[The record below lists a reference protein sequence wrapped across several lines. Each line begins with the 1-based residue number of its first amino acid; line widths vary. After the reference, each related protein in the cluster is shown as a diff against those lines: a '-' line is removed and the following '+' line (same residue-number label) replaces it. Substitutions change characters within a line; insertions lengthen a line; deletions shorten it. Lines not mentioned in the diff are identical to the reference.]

1 MGHAKR
7 RLGSERAD
15 QIDNCGRHKI
25 RQALHADGVGCIIA
39 RPVRPFVLSTRLAGR
54 GRPLNNSP
62 TALEGQYVVPRY
74 KRYKRCA
81 HVALSGQLIV
91 DASNLTILVAYRP
104 NVHRDPTEALFERNE
119 IAASHVLS
127 RQPRLGLVAAAA
139 TSIHPSISLF
149 PPANRTRQFTTC
161 LFVRPITY
169 YVHRSWR
176 AGFSSRV
183 GPSNKHH
190 IRTWTAGGDGW
201 FDKLLTSSSLTLPLS
216 I

>member
-91 DASNLTILVAYRP
+91 DASNLTILVVDRP
-104 NVHRDPTEALFERNE
+104 NVHRDPTRPVGKRFSNE
-119 IAASHVLS
+119 TKLPLHTFFLGSHVSVSS
-127 RQPRLGLVAAAA
+127 RRRRHP
-139 TSIHPSISLF
+139 SIHPSHSSR
-149 PPANRTRQFTTC
+149 PRTEPDNLLRAC
-161 LFVRPITY
+161 LFVPLPTTY
-169 YVHRSWR
+169 IDLGGRDFLR
-176 AGFSSRV
+176 ALGLATSTIYARGQQAV
-183 GPSNKHH
+183 M
-190 IRTWTAGGDGW
+190 DGS
-201 FDKLLTSSSLTLPLS
+201 TNS
-216 I
+216 